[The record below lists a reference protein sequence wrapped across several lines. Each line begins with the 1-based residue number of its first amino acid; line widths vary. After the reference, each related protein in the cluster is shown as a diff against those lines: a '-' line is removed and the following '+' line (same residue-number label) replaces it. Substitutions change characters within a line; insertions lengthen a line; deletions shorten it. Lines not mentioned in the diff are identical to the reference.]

1 MSHIKKLAFI
11 PALIGAT
18 VLTNGCGGD
27 SHSYESLDAQLSGR
41 AMKGVL
47 ANADCIVSLVSGDE
61 LFSSVDQDT
70 ACTNDNGRYSI
81 TLNYDN
87 TSQLQEPIS
96 VQLQPRS
103 TGTTYKCDFPDG
115 CDGQLFGS
123 DVSISDTNF
132 SLRAYVP
139 TISTSSSNVA
149 NLSAWT
155 TMAATRAD
163 SLATIATRNAIDQ
176 AYRETAGVLN
186 NILGIENDT
195 DRFDGN
201 FYNIDLAD
209 ITNPVNDDQNS
220 SNTKLGTLLSLAS
233 ASLVGLV
240 DTSTSTNNSVAKVIN
255 NLSTSFEDGVI
266 NVNSTAA
273 NISPTDQSLGI
284 DLTKIVTEIE
294 ETVSEITTAYTNN
307 AASLGVDASTLT
319 SRLNTNLG
327 GNDTTNAITQL
338 ETTTTNLATQK
349 QAVADADSDP
359 TAPTT
364 VPPDDDSDDD
374 DDDDDTGSGSSG
386 SGGSSGP

>member
-1 MSHIKKLAFI
+1 MSHFKKLAFI

-47 ANADCIVSLVSGDE
+47 ANADCIVSLASGTE
-61 LFSSVDQDT
+61 LYSSVDQDT

-81 TLNYDN
+81 TLSYDD
-87 TSQLQEPIS
+87 TSQLDEPIS
-96 VQLQPRS
+96 VRLQARS
-103 TGTTYKCDFPDG
+103 TGTTYKCDLPDG
-115 CDGQLFGS
+115 CEGQSFGS
-123 DVSISDTNF
+123 AVPLSDTSF

-139 TISTSSSNVA
+139 TVSTTTANVA

-155 TMAATRAD
+155 TMAATRAE
-163 SLATIATRNAIDQ
+163 SLTTIATRSSIDQ
-176 AYRETAGVLN
+176 SYREVAGVLN
-186 NILGIENDT
+186 NILGIESDT

-201 FYNIDLAD
+201 FFNIDLAD
-209 ITNPVNDDQNS
+209 ITDPVNDDQDS
-220 SNTKLGTLLSLAS
+220 SNTKLGTLLSLSS
-233 ASLVGLV
+233 ASLVGLI
-240 DTSTSTNNSVAKVIN
+240 DTSTSTNNSLSKVVN

-374 DDDDDTGSGSSG
+374 DDDDTGSGSSG
-386 SGGSSGP
+386 SGGTSGP